1 MVYLTNPICRNGR
14 AASMRRM
21 EAHRA
26 TPSVAT
32 GIQNA
37 HTLRGETRRG
47 CWLALGLKFPLQVSQ
62 VKKRNEDS
70 MSTKHEVAVEL
81 AGGKRLVFETGRIAK
96 QASGAALVTTGETV
110 VLATAVA
117 SPDPR
122 EGIDF
127 FPLTVDYREYTY
139 AGGRIPGGFIKRE
152 GRPSEKEILT
162 ARQIDRP
169 IRPLF
174 PDGFRNE
181 TQVIALVFSADKEND
196 PDVVAIN
203 AASAALALSDIP
215 FSATVGAVRVG
226 RIDGEFVINP
236 TYAERASTTVN
247 IMVVG
252 HKDGIVMI
260 ESGAKEETEDVVLAA
275 IEFAHVEIKKIVAAI
290 EELVAKAGKP
300 KRAFTAPEFDEA
312 YYAELKAKVGDRL
325 KDAQD
330 TKKHGKTESYALI
343 KKIKDELAT
352 GLAADDPTAK
362 KKLATYYEHLVERL
376 FREQVTKDRIRPDR
390 RAFDEIRAISIETR
404 VLPRTHGSAL
414 FTRGETQALV
424 TATLGTNDD
433 GQRLESYEGEQRKN
447 FMLHYNFPPF
457 SVGETGRMSGVGRRE
472 IGHGALAERA
482 ISAVLPSV
490 DESPYSIRVVS
501 DILESNGSSSMASV
515 CGASLA
521 LFDAGIALKGAVAGV
536 AMGLVKEGD
545 DYAILT
551 DIAGAEDHYGD
562 MDFKVAGTRKGIT
575 ALQMDIKIGGLTRQI
590 LEQAMEQARRGRLFL
605 LDKMDE
611 ALDGPHQERSQYAPR
626 IETVMIPTD
635 KIRDLIG
642 KGGATIRGIVEQTG
656 AKIDVDDTGRVSVA
670 SSDADGL
677 KKALAM
683 INDITAVPEI
693 GKTYLGKVVR
703 LAEFGAFVELFPGTD
718 GLLHI
723 SEIAEHRVKE
733 VKDELREG
741 DQVMVKVLA
750 IEGNRIKLSR
760 KALIKEQR
768 AKLAQSAPAAETEE
782 ATSDSPAVT
791 PPARPRNEFDE
802 RQPQSN
808 QSTILIE
815 GGDDFDEDEGEEID
829 EENEPNFNRVEG
841 APVPVGAAPAG
852 GARPPAGANNRRRR
866 RRRGG
871 RGPGGGQN

>member
-1 MVYLTNPICRNGR
+1 
-14 AASMRRM
+14 
-21 EAHRA
+21 
-26 TPSVAT
+26 
-32 GIQNA
+32 
-37 HTLRGETRRG
+37 
-47 CWLALGLKFPLQVSQ
+47 
-62 VKKRNEDS
+62 

-81 AGGKRLVFETGRIAK
+81 AGGKRLVFETGRMAK
-96 QASGAALVTTGETV
+96 QASGAALVSTGETV

-117 SPDPR
+117 SPDAR

-181 TQVIALVFSADKEND
+181 TQVIALVFSADREND
-196 PDVVAIN
+196 PDVIAIN
-203 AASAALALSDIP
+203 AAACALALSDIP
-215 FSATVGAVRVG
+215 FGATVGAVRVG
-226 RIDGEFVINP
+226 RVNGEFVVNP
-236 TYAERASTTVN
+236 TYAERALSTLN

-260 ESGAKEETEDVVLAA
+260 EAGAKEEAEDVVLGA
-275 IEFAHVEIKKIVAAI
+275 IEFGHEQIRKIVAGL
-290 EELVAKAGKP
+290 EELAAKAGKP
-300 KRAFTAPEFDEA
+300 KRAFAAPEFDEA
-312 YYAELKAKVGDRL
+312 YSNELKAKIGERL
-325 KDAQD
+325 KDALD
-330 TKKHGKTESYALI
+330 TKTHPKTESYALV
-343 KKIKDELAT
+343 KKLQDELTAE
-352 GLAADDPTAK
+352 LPADQPDAK
-362 KKLATYYEHLVERL
+362 KKLAHYYELLRERL
-376 FREQVTKDRIRPDR
+376 FREQVTRDRIRPDR
-390 RAFDEIRAISIETR
+390 RAFDEIRPISIETS

-424 TATLGTNDD
+424 TATLGTPDD
-433 GQRLESYEGEQRKN
+433 SQRLESYEGEMRKN

-457 SVGETGRMSGVGRRE
+457 SVGETGRMTGVGRRE
-472 IGHGALAERA
+472 VGHGALAERA
-482 ISAVLPSV
+482 ITAVLPV
-490 DESPYSIRVVS
+490 GDELPYSIRIVS

-521 LFDAGIALKGAVAGV
+521 LFDAGIALAGAVAGI

-562 MDFKVAGTRKGIT
+562 MDFKVAGSRKGIT
-575 ALQMDIKIGGLTRQI
+575 ALQMDIKIGGLTREI
-590 LEQAMEQARRGRLFL
+590 LQQAMEQARNGRLFL
-605 LDKMDE
+605 LDKME
-611 ALDGPHQERSQYAPR
+611 NALPGPRVERSKYAPR
-626 IETVMIPTD
+626 IETVQIPVE

-642 KGGATIRGIVEQTG
+642 KGGSTIRSIVEQTG
-656 AKIDVDDTGRVSVA
+656 AKIDVDDSGKVSVA
-670 SSDADGL
+670 SSDAEGL
-677 KKALAM
+677 KRALAM
-683 INDITAVPEI
+683 INDITAVPEV
-693 GKTYLGKVVR
+693 GKVYLGKVVR
-703 LAEFGAFVELFPGTD
+703 IAEFGAFVELFPGTD

-750 IEGNRIKLSR
+750 MEGNRIKLSR
-760 KALIKEQR
+760 KALIKEQK
-768 AKLAQSAPAAETEE
+768 AKMAQSAAADAAPEGENAPHERHT
-782 ATSDSPAVT
+782 TIS
-791 PPARPRNEFDE
+791 ARPRNEFDE
-802 RQPQSN
+802 RQPRSN

-815 GGDDFDEDEGEEID
+815 GGEDFEGEEGEEFE
-829 EENEPNFNRVEG
+829 EENEPNFNRAEG
-841 APVPVGAAPAG
+841 VPVPAGQSHGGGGRPAG
-852 GARPPAGANNRRRR
+852 NNRRRR

-871 RGPGGGQN
+871 SGGGRGPGGGQG